1 MKKISLAVTMCLAL
15 SFTLSAQRS
24 MPQALQKLM
33 NAEYAISSLYVDSV
47 NEDKLVEEAIK
58 GMLESLDPHSSYTD
72 AKETK
77 ELEEP
82 LQGEFSGVGIQF
94 NMNKDTLYVIQTVP
108 GGPSERV
115 GVLAGD
121 RIIYVN
127 DTIIAG
133 VKMKN
138 SDIQKRLRGKK
149 GTNVTIKVK
158 RPGVKELITFRITRD
173 NIPLHSIDAQYML
186 DERTGYL
193 RISRF
198 GAKTHEEMMDA
209 LKELKKQGMTQLI
222 MDLSDNGGGYLNA
235 AIDMCNEFL
244 DRGQLMVYTEG
255 DNSPRNEANANGWGE
270 YQDLHMVVMVNQ
282 YSASAAEIFAG
293 AMQDWDRAVIVGR
306 RTFGKGLVQ
315 RPFKFEDGSMM
326 RLTVARYYTPSGRCI
341 QKPYNRGDKKAYEK
355 ELLERANEG
364 EYYSL
369 DSIQFNDSLRYT
381 TRLNHRII
389 YGGGG
394 VMPDVY
400 VPIDTSEYSTYY
412 RDLSAKGILNQYV
425 IKYVDK
431 NRKSIAKQYSTLDAY
446 DRGFAVSDEM
456 MRDLIAMGEQ
466 DSVKFDEEKY
476 RTSELLLKDIVKGL
490 IARDVYG
497 DQSAYNVIIN
507 HRNPDLKAAIE
518 VLNDRERFDR
528 LLREGNPEYERLVKK
543 NDSNPYFLND
553 RITVFYSRMPFFLES
568 DTNYDIEGLTPETE
582 YEVQVQAN
590 GDAGTSPWT
599 ESLIF
604 VTTKKTSIEEISADV
619 KGDNRYYNMMGQQV
633 DGNNLPAGIY
643 IHNGKKIL
651 VK

>member
-1 MKKISLAVTMCLAL
+1 MRKIFIVAGLWLVL
-15 SFTLSAQRS
+15 SMTLSAQRM
-24 MPQALQKLM
+24 MPQAMQKLL
-33 NAEYAISSLYVDSV
+33 NAEYAITSLYVDSV
-47 NEDKLVEEAIK
+47 NEDKLIEDAIK
-58 GMLESLDPHSSYTD
+58 GMLESLDPHSTYTD

-121 RIIYVN
+121 RIIMVN
-127 DTIIAG
+127 DSVIAG

-149 GTNVTIKVK
+149 GTQVTIKVK
-158 RPGVKELITFRITRD
+158 RNGVPDLITFRITRD

-198 GAKTHEEMMDA
+198 GAKTHEEMMEA
-209 LKELKKQGMTQLI
+209 LKSLEKQGMTQLI

-244 DRGQLMVYTEG
+244 ERGQLMVYTQG
-255 DNSPRNEANANGWGE
+255 DNTPRNEANANGWGN
-270 YQDLHMVVMVNQ
+270 YKNLPMVVMVNQ

-293 AMQDWDRAVIVGR
+293 AMQDWDRAVVVGR

-315 RPFKFEDGSMM
+315 RPFKFDDGSMM

-341 QKPYNRGDKKAYEK
+341 QKPYKRGDKKAYEN
-355 ELLERANEG
+355 ELLDRYNEG

-381 TRLNHRII
+381 TRLNGRTI

-394 VMPDVY
+394 VMPDVF
-400 VPIDTSEYSTYY
+400 VPVDTSEYSTYY
-412 RDLSAKGILNQYV
+412 RDLSAKGILNQYA

-431 NRKSIAKQYSTLDAY
+431 HRKNIAKQFGTVNDF
-446 DRGFAVSDEM
+446 DNGFVVTTEM

-476 RTSELLLKDIVKGL
+476 RTSEQLLKDITKGL

-497 DQSAYNVIIN
+497 DQSAYSVVIN
-507 HRNPDLKAAIE
+507 HRNHDLQAAIE
-518 VLNDRERFDR
+518 VLNDRERYHR
-528 LLREGNPEYERLVKK
+528 LLLEGNPEYERLVKK
-543 NDSNPYFLND
+543 HDY
-553 RITVFYSRMPFFLES
+553 
-568 DTNYDIEGLTPETE
+568 
-582 YEVQVQAN
+582 
-590 GDAGTSPWT
+590 
-599 ESLIF
+599 
-604 VTTKKTSIEEISADV
+604 
-619 KGDNRYYNMMGQQV
+619 
-633 DGNNLPAGIY
+633 
-643 IHNGKKIL
+643 
-651 VK
+651 

>member
-1 MKKISLAVTMCLAL
+1 MNKTLLAIALCLAVSITAI
-15 SFTLSAQRS
+15 AQRS
-24 MPQALQKLM
+24 MPQAMQKLL

-47 NEDKLVEEAIK
+47 NEDKLIEDAIK

-127 DTIIAG
+127 DTTIAG

-149 GTNVTIKVK
+149 GTQVTIKVQ
-158 RPGVKELITFRITRD
+158 RPGVKDLITFRITRD

-186 DERTGYL
+186 DDHTGYL

-198 GAKTHEEMMDA
+198 GAKTHEEMIDA
-209 LKELKKQGMTQLI
+209 LKQLKKQGMTQLV

-255 DNSPRNEANANGWGE
+255 QNSPRNEAHANGWGE
-270 YQDLHMVVMVNQ
+270 YKDLPLVVMVNQ

-341 QKPYNRGDKKAYEK
+341 QKPYDRGNKKAYEK
-355 ELLERANEG
+355 ELLDRANEG

-381 TRLNHRII
+381 TRLNGRTI

-400 VPIDTSEYSTYY
+400 VPIDTTEYSTYY
-412 RDLSAKGILNQYV
+412 RDMTAKGIINQFA
-425 IKYVDK
+425 IQYVDK
-431 NRKSIAKQYSTLDAY
+431 HRKSIAKQYKTVKDF
-446 DRGFAVSDEM
+446 DRGFTVSDEM
-456 MRDLIAMGEQ
+456 MRDFIAMGEN
-466 DSVKFDEEKY
+466 DSVKYDEEKY
-476 RTSELLLKDIVKGL
+476 RTSERLLKDIIKGL

-497 DQSAYNVIIN
+497 DQSAYSVIIN
-507 HRNPDLKAAIE
+507 HRNRDLKAATE
-518 VLNDRERFDR
+518 VLNDPERYRR
-528 LLREGNPEYERLVKK
+528 LITEGNPEYERLVKH
-543 NDSNPYFLND
+543 S
-553 RITVFYSRMPFFLES
+553 
-568 DTNYDIEGLTPETE
+568 
-582 YEVQVQAN
+582 A
-590 GDAGTSPWT
+590 
-599 ESLIF
+599 
-604 VTTKKTSIEEISADV
+604 TK
-619 KGDNRYYNMMGQQV
+619 Q
-633 DGNNLPAGIY
+633 
-643 IHNGKKIL
+643 
-651 VK
+651 

>member
-1 MKKISLAVTMCLAL
+1 MRKIFIVAGLWLVL
-15 SFTLSAQRS
+15 SMTLSAQRM
-24 MPQALQKLM
+24 MPQAMQKLL
-33 NAEYAISSLYVDSV
+33 NAEYAITSLYVDSV
-47 NEDKLVEEAIK
+47 NEDKLIEDAIK
-58 GMLESLDPHSSYTD
+58 GMLESLDPHSTYTD

-121 RIIYVN
+121 RIIMVN
-127 DTIIAG
+127 DSVIAG

-149 GTNVTIKVK
+149 GTQVTIKVK
-158 RPGVKELITFRITRD
+158 RNGVPDLITFRITRD

-198 GAKTHEEMMDA
+198 GAKTHEEMMEA
-209 LKELKKQGMTQLI
+209 LKSLEKQGMTQLI

-244 DRGQLMVYTEG
+244 ERGQLMVYTQG
-255 DNSPRNEANANGWGE
+255 DNTPRNEANANGWGN
-270 YQDLHMVVMVNQ
+270 YKNLPMVVMVNQ

-293 AMQDWDRAVIVGR
+293 AMQDWDRAVVVGR

-315 RPFKFEDGSMM
+315 RPFKFDDGSMM

-341 QKPYNRGDKKAYEK
+341 QKPYKRGDKKAYEN
-355 ELLERANEG
+355 ELLDRYNEG

-381 TRLNHRII
+381 TRLNGRTI

-394 VMPDVY
+394 VMPDVFEP
-400 VPIDTSEYSTYY
+400 VDTSEYSTYY
-412 RDLSAKGILNQYV
+412 RDLSAKGILNQYA

-431 NRKSIAKQYSTLDAY
+431 HRKSIAKQFGTVNDF
-446 DRGFAVSDEM
+446 DNGFVVTTEM

-476 RTSELLLKDIVKGL
+476 RTSEQLLKDITKGL

-497 DQSAYNVIIN
+497 DQSAYSVVIN
-507 HRNPDLKAAIE
+507 HRNHDLQAAIE
-518 VLNDRERFDR
+518 VLNDRERYHR
-528 LLREGNPEYERLVKK
+528 LLLEGNPEYERLVKK
-543 NDSNPYFLND
+543 HDY
-553 RITVFYSRMPFFLES
+553 
-568 DTNYDIEGLTPETE
+568 
-582 YEVQVQAN
+582 
-590 GDAGTSPWT
+590 
-599 ESLIF
+599 
-604 VTTKKTSIEEISADV
+604 
-619 KGDNRYYNMMGQQV
+619 
-633 DGNNLPAGIY
+633 
-643 IHNGKKIL
+643 
-651 VK
+651 

>member
-1 MKKISLAVTMCLAL
+1 MKKIFLVLPLFVAL
-15 SFTLSAQRS
+15 SLSVSAQRG
-24 MPQALQKLM
+24 MPQAMQKLL
-33 NAEYAISSLYVDSV
+33 NAEYAISTLYVDSV
-47 NEDKLVEEAIK
+47 DEDKLIEEAIK

-127 DTIIAG
+127 DTLIAG

-149 GTNVTIKVK
+149 GSTVIIKVK
-158 RPGVKELITFRITRD
+158 RAGVPELITFRITRD
-173 NIPLHSIDAQYML
+173 NIPVHSIDASYMM
-186 DERTGYL
+186 DEQTGYL

-198 GAKTHEEMMDA
+198 GAKTYEEMMDA
-209 LKELKKQGMTQLI
+209 LKDLKKQGMTQLI
-222 MDLSDNGGGYLNA
+222 LDLADNGGGYLNA

-244 DRGQLMVYTEG
+244 ERGQLMVYTEG
-255 DNSPRNEANANGWGE
+255 ENNPRSEANANGWGS
-270 YQDLHMVVMVNQ
+270 YKDLHMVVIVNQ

-293 AMQDWDRAVIVGR
+293 AMQDWDRAVVVGR

-355 ELLERANEG
+355 ELLDRANEG
-364 EYYSL
+364 EYYCL
-369 DSIQFNDSLRYT
+369 DSIQFNDTLRYA
-381 TRLNHRII
+381 TRLNGRTF

-400 VPIDTSEYSTYY
+400 VPVDTSEYSTYY
-412 RDLSAKGILNQYV
+412 RDLSAKGIINQYA

-431 NRKSIAKQYSTLDAY
+431 NRKSLNKQFKTVKDF
-446 DRGFAVSDEM
+446 DNGFIVSDEM
-456 MRDLIAMGEQ
+456 MRDFIAMGEK
-466 DSVKFDEEKY
+466 DSVKYDEEKY
-476 RTSELLLKDIVKGL
+476 RTSEMMLKAIIKGL
-490 IARDVYG
+490 IARDIYG
-497 DQSAYNVIIN
+497 DPGAYSVVIN
-507 HRNPDLKAAIE
+507 HRNPDVKAAYD
-518 VLNDRERFDR
+518 VLNDREHYQR
-528 LLREGNPEYERLVKK
+528 LLHEGNPEYEHLVK
-543 NDSNPYFLND
+543 
-553 RITVFYSRMPFFLES
+553 
-568 DTNYDIEGLTPETE
+568 
-582 YEVQVQAN
+582 
-590 GDAGTSPWT
+590 
-599 ESLIF
+599 
-604 VTTKKTSIEEISADV
+604 
-619 KGDNRYYNMMGQQV
+619 
-633 DGNNLPAGIY
+633 
-643 IHNGKKIL
+643 HN
-651 VK
+651 

>member
-1 MKKISLAVTMCLAL
+1 MKKIFLAITLCLAL

-24 MPQALQKLM
+24 MPQAMQKLL
-33 NAEYAISSLYVDSV
+33 NAEYAITSLYVDTI
-47 NEDKLVEEAIK
+47 NEDRLVEDAIK

-115 GVLAGD
+115 GILAGD
-121 RIIYVN
+121 RIITVN
-127 DTIIAG
+127 DTTIAG

-149 GTNVTIKVK
+149 GTQVTVQVK

-173 NIPLHSIDAQYML
+173 NIPMNSIDASYML
-186 DERTGYL
+186 DEQTGYL

-209 LKELKKQGMTQLI
+209 LKELKKHGMTQLI

-244 DRGQLMVYTEG
+244 SRGQLMVYTEG
-255 DNSPRNEANANGWGE
+255 DNSPRNEANANGWGD
-270 YQDLHMVVMVNQ
+270 YQQLPMVIMVNQ

-293 AMQDWDRAVIVGR
+293 AMQDWDRAVVVGR

-341 QKPYNRGDKKAYEK
+341 QKPYSRGDKKAYEK
-355 ELLERANEG
+355 ELLDRANEG

-381 TRLNHRII
+381 TRLNGRTI

-394 VMPDVY
+394 VMPDIY

-412 RDLSAKGILNQYV
+412 RDLMAKGIINQFV
-425 IKYVDK
+425 ISYVDK
-431 NRKSIAKQYSTLDAY
+431 NRKALSKQFKNVRDF
-446 DRGFAVSDEM
+446 DNGFNVSDEM
-456 MRDLIAMGEQ
+456 MRDLIALGEK

-476 RTSELLLKDIVKGL
+476 KTSQNLIKAIAKGL
-490 IARDVYG
+490 IARDIFS
-497 DQSAYNVIIN
+497 DQSAYNMIIN
-507 HRNPDLKAAIE
+507 HRNPDLKAAID
-518 VLNDRERFDR
+518 VLNDRNRYDR
-528 LLREGNPEYERLVKK
+528 LLREGNPEYERLVKHH
-543 NDSNPYFLND
+543 
-553 RITVFYSRMPFFLES
+553 
-568 DTNYDIEGLTPETE
+568 DT
-582 YEVQVQAN
+582 
-590 GDAGTSPWT
+590 
-599 ESLIF
+599 
-604 VTTKKTSIEEISADV
+604 K
-619 KGDNRYYNMMGQQV
+619 
-633 DGNNLPAGIY
+633 
-643 IHNGKKIL
+643 
-651 VK
+651 

>member
-1 MKKISLAVTMCLAL
+1 MKKIFLAITLCLAL

-24 MPQALQKLM
+24 MPQAMQKLL
-33 NAEYAISSLYVDSV
+33 NAEYAITSLYVDTV
-47 NEDKLVEEAIK
+47 NEDRLVEDAIK

-115 GVLAGD
+115 GILAGD
-121 RIIYVN
+121 RIITVN
-127 DTIIAG
+127 DTTIAG

-149 GTNVTIKVK
+149 GTQVTVQVK

-173 NIPLHSIDAQYML
+173 NIPMNSIDASYML
-186 DERTGYL
+186 DEQTGYL

-209 LKELKKQGMTQLI
+209 LKELKKHGMTQLI

-244 DRGQLMVYTEG
+244 SRGQLMVYTEG
-255 DNSPRNEANANGWGE
+255 DNSPRNEANANGWGD
-270 YQDLHMVVMVNQ
+270 YQQLPMVVMVNQ

-293 AMQDWDRAVIVGR
+293 AMQDWDRAVVVGR

-341 QKPYNRGDKKAYEK
+341 QKPYSRGDKKAYEK
-355 ELLERANEG
+355 ELLDRANEG

-381 TRLNHRII
+381 TRLNGRTI

-394 VMPDVY
+394 VMPDIY

-412 RDLSAKGILNQYV
+412 RDLMAKGIINQFV
-425 IKYVDK
+425 ISYVDK
-431 NRKSIAKQYSTLDAY
+431 NRKALSKQFKNVRDF
-446 DRGFAVSDEM
+446 DNGFNVSDEM
-456 MRDLIAMGEQ
+456 MRDLIALGEK

-476 RTSELLLKDIVKGL
+476 KTSQNLIKAIAKGL
-490 IARDVYG
+490 IARDIFS
-497 DQSAYNVIIN
+497 DQSAYNMIIN
-507 HRNPDLKAAIE
+507 HRNPDLKAAID
-518 VLNDRERFDR
+518 VLNDRNRYDR
-528 LLREGNPEYERLVKK
+528 LLREGNPEYERLVKHH
-543 NDSNPYFLND
+543 N
-553 RITVFYSRMPFFLES
+553 
-568 DTNYDIEGLTPETE
+568 
-582 YEVQVQAN
+582 
-590 GDAGTSPWT
+590 
-599 ESLIF
+599 
-604 VTTKKTSIEEISADV
+604 TK
-619 KGDNRYYNMMGQQV
+619 
-633 DGNNLPAGIY
+633 
-643 IHNGKKIL
+643 
-651 VK
+651 

>member
-1 MKKISLAVTMCLAL
+1 MKKILLALPMCLAL
-15 SFTLSAQRS
+15 SLTISAQRS
-24 MPQALQKLM
+24 LPQAMQKLL
-33 NAEYAISSLYVDSV
+33 NAEYAITSLYVDSV
-47 NEDKLVEEAIK
+47 NEDKLIEDAIK

-94 NMNKDTLYVIQTVP
+94 NMNKDTLYVIQTIP

-127 DTIIAG
+127 DTVIAG

-149 GTNVTIKVK
+149 GTQVTIKVQ

-198 GAKTHEEMMDA
+198 GAKTYEEMMDA
-209 LKELKKQGMTQLI
+209 LSDLKKQGMTQLV

-244 DRGQLMVYTEG
+244 ERGQLMVYTEG
-255 DNSPRNEANANGWGE
+255 DNSPRNEANANGYGD
-270 YQDLHMVVMVNQ
+270 YKDLPMVVMVNQ

-315 RPFKFEDGSMM
+315 RPIKFDDGSMM

-341 QKPYNRGDKKAYEK
+341 QKPYDRGNKKAYEK
-355 ELLERANEG
+355 ELLDRANEG

-369 DSIQFNDSLRYT
+369 DSIQFNDTLRYT
-381 TRLNHRII
+381 TRLHGRTI

-400 VPIDTSEYSTYY
+400 VPIDTTEYSTYY
-412 RDLSAKGILNQYV
+412 RDMTAKGIINQYA
-425 IKYVDK
+425 IQYVDK
-431 NRKSIAKQYSTLDAY
+431 NRKSISKQYETLKDFDNGFIVTDA
-446 DRGFAVSDEM
+446 M
-456 MRDLIAMGEQ
+456 MRDFIAMGEK
-466 DSVKFDEEKY
+466 DSVKYDEEKY
-476 RTSELLLKDIVKGL
+476 RTSEQLLKDIIKGL

-507 HRNPDLKAAIE
+507 HRNRDLKAAIA

-543 NDSNPYFLND
+543 HD
-553 RITVFYSRMPFFLES
+553 E
-568 DTNYDIEGLTPETE
+568 
-582 YEVQVQAN
+582 
-590 GDAGTSPWT
+590 
-599 ESLIF
+599 
-604 VTTKKTSIEEISADV
+604 
-619 KGDNRYYNMMGQQV
+619 
-633 DGNNLPAGIY
+633 
-643 IHNGKKIL
+643 
-651 VK
+651 

>member
-1 MKKISLAVTMCLAL
+1 MKKILFVVPLCLVLSLNTM
-15 SFTLSAQRS
+15 AQRS
-24 MPQALQKLM
+24 MPQAMQKLL
-33 NAEYAISSLYVDSV
+33 NAEYAIASLYVDSV
-47 NEDKLVEEAIK
+47 SEDKLVEDAIK
-58 GMLESLDPHSSYTD
+58 GMLENLDPHSSYTD

-94 NMNKDTLYVIQTVP
+94 NMNKDTLYVIQTIP

-127 DTIIAG
+127 DTTIAG

-149 GTNVTIKVK
+149 GTQVTIKVK
-158 RPGVKELITFRITRD
+158 RTGVPELITFRITRD

-186 DERTGYL
+186 DDHTGYL

-198 GAKTHEEMMDA
+198 GAKTHEEMIDA
-209 LKELKKQGMTQLI
+209 LKELKKKGMTQLI

-244 DRGQLMVYTEG
+244 ERGQLMVYTEG
-255 DNSPRNEANANGWGE
+255 ENAPRSEANANGWGE
-270 YQDLHMVVMVNQ
+270 YKDLHMVVMVNQ

-293 AMQDWDRAVIVGR
+293 AMQDWDRAVVVGR

-315 RPFKFEDGSMM
+315 RPFKFDDGSMM

-341 QKPYNRGDKKAYEK
+341 QKPYSRGDKKAYEK
-355 ELLERANEG
+355 ELLDRANVG

-381 TRLNHRII
+381 TRLNGRTI

-400 VPIDTSEYSTYY
+400 VPVDTSEYSTYY
-412 RDLSAKGILNQYV
+412 RDLTAKGIINQYA
-425 IKYVDK
+425 ISYVDK
-431 NRKSIAKQYSTLDAY
+431 NRKSLSKQYKTVKDFDHGFTVTDA
-446 DRGFAVSDEM
+446 M
-456 MRDLIAMGEQ
+456 MRDFIALGEK
-466 DSVKFDEEKY
+466 DSVKYDEEKY
-476 RTSELLLKDIVKGL
+476 RTSEALLKDIIKGL

-497 DQSAYNVIIN
+497 DASAYSVVLN
-507 HRNPDLKAAIE
+507 HRNRDLQAAIE
-518 VLNDRERFDR
+518 VLNDRERYNR
-528 LLREGNPEYERLVKK
+528 LLREGNPEYERLVKH
-543 NDSNPYFLND
+543 
-553 RITVFYSRMPFFLES
+553 
-568 DTNYDIEGLTPETE
+568 YDK
-582 YEVQVQAN
+582 Q
-590 GDAGTSPWT
+590 
-599 ESLIF
+599 
-604 VTTKKTSIEEISADV
+604 
-619 KGDNRYYNMMGQQV
+619 
-633 DGNNLPAGIY
+633 
-643 IHNGKKIL
+643 
-651 VK
+651 

>member
-1 MKKISLAVTMCLAL
+1 MKKIFIVAGLWIAL
-15 SFTLSAQRS
+15 SLTLSAQRS
-24 MPQALQKLM
+24 MPQAMQKLL
-33 NAEYAISSLYVDSV
+33 NAEYAISTLYVDSV
-47 NEDKLVEEAIK
+47 NEDKLIEEAIK
-58 GMLESLDPHSSYTD
+58 GMLESLDPHSTYTD

-127 DTIIAG
+127 DTVIAG
-133 VKMKN
+133 VKMRN

-149 GTNVTIKVK
+149 GSQVTIKVK

-186 DERTGYL
+186 DEKTGYL

-209 LKELKKQGMTQLI
+209 LHQLKKQGMTQLI

-244 DRGQLMVYTEG
+244 ERGQLMVYTEG
-255 DNSPRNEANANGWGE
+255 ENTPRNEANANGWGN
-270 YQDLHMVVMVNQ
+270 YKNLPMVVIVNQ

-293 AMQDWDRAVIVGR
+293 AMQDWDRAVVVGR

-315 RPFKFEDGSMM
+315 RPFKFDDGSMM

-341 QKPYNRGDKKAYEK
+341 QKPYNRGDKKAYEN
-355 ELLERANEG
+355 ELLERYNEG

-369 DSIQFNDSLRYT
+369 DSIQFNDTLRYT
-381 TRLNHRII
+381 TRINGRNI

-394 VMPDVY
+394 VMPDVF
-400 VPIDTSEYSTYY
+400 VPVDTSEYSVYY
-412 RDLSAKGILNQYV
+412 RNLTAKGIANQYA
-425 IKYVDK
+425 IKYVDSH
-431 NRKSIAKQYSTLDAY
+431 RKAIAKRFKKLDAF
-446 DRGFAVSDEM
+446 DQGFVVTDEM
-456 MRDLIAMGEQ
+456 MNDFIAMGEN
-466 DSVKFDEEKY
+466 DSVHYDAEQYE
-476 RTSELLLKDIVKGL
+476 TSNRLLRDIIKGL

-497 DQSAYNVIIN
+497 DQSAYSVIIN
-507 HRNPDLKAAIE
+507 HRNRDLQAARE
-518 VLNDRERFDR
+518 VLNDRELYDR

-543 NDSNPYFLND
+543 NKD
-553 RITVFYSRMPFFLES
+553 
-568 DTNYDIEGLTPETE
+568 
-582 YEVQVQAN
+582 
-590 GDAGTSPWT
+590 
-599 ESLIF
+599 
-604 VTTKKTSIEEISADV
+604 K
-619 KGDNRYYNMMGQQV
+619 
-633 DGNNLPAGIY
+633 
-643 IHNGKKIL
+643 
-651 VK
+651 

>member
-1 MKKISLAVTMCLAL
+1 MKKILLALPMCLAL
-15 SFTLSAQRS
+15 SLTISAQRS
-24 MPQALQKLM
+24 LPQAMQKLL
-33 NAEYAISSLYVDSV
+33 NAEHAITSLYVDSV
-47 NEDKLVEEAIK
+47 NEDKLIEDAIK

-94 NMNKDTLYVIQTVP
+94 NMNKDTLYVIQTIP
-108 GGPSERV
+108 GGPSERD

-127 DTIIAG
+127 DTVIAG

-149 GTNVTIKVK
+149 GTQVTIKVQ

-198 GAKTHEEMMDA
+198 GAKTYEEMMDA
-209 LKELKKQGMTQLI
+209 LSDLKKQGMTQLV

-244 DRGQLMVYTEG
+244 ERGQLMVYTEG
-255 DNSPRNEANANGWGE
+255 DNSPRNEANANGYGD
-270 YQDLHMVVMVNQ
+270 YKDLPMVVMVNQ

-315 RPFKFEDGSMM
+315 RPIKFDDGSMM

-341 QKPYNRGDKKAYEK
+341 QKPYDRGNKKAYEK
-355 ELLERANEG
+355 ELLDRANEG

-369 DSIQFNDSLRYT
+369 DSIQFNDTLRYT
-381 TRLNHRII
+381 TRLHGRTI

-400 VPIDTSEYSTYY
+400 VPIDTTEYSTYY
-412 RDLSAKGILNQYV
+412 RDMTAKGIINQYA
-425 IKYVDK
+425 IQYVDK
-431 NRKSIAKQYSTLDAY
+431 NRKSICKQYETLKDFDNGFVVTDA
-446 DRGFAVSDEM
+446 M
-456 MRDLIAMGEQ
+456 MRDFIAMGEK
-466 DSVKFDEEKY
+466 DSVKYDEEKY
-476 RTSELLLKDIVKGL
+476 RTSEQLLKDIIKGL

-507 HRNPDLKAAIE
+507 HRNRDLRAAIA

-543 NDSNPYFLND
+543 HD
-553 RITVFYSRMPFFLES
+553 E
-568 DTNYDIEGLTPETE
+568 
-582 YEVQVQAN
+582 
-590 GDAGTSPWT
+590 
-599 ESLIF
+599 
-604 VTTKKTSIEEISADV
+604 
-619 KGDNRYYNMMGQQV
+619 
-633 DGNNLPAGIY
+633 
-643 IHNGKKIL
+643 
-651 VK
+651 

>member
-1 MKKISLAVTMCLAL
+1 MNKGLYLVALCLVFSLTVT
-15 SFTLSAQRS
+15 AQRS
-24 MPQALQKLM
+24 LPQVLQKLL
-33 NAEYAISSLYVDSV
+33 NAEYAISTLYVDSV
-47 NEDKLVEEAIK
+47 NEDKLVEDAIK

-127 DTIIAG
+127 DTVIAG
-133 VKMKN
+133 VKMRN

-149 GTNVTIKVK
+149 GTQVTIKVQ
-158 RPGVKELITFRITRD
+158 RPGVPELITFRITRD
-173 NIPLHSIDAQYML
+173 NIPVHSIDASYML
-186 DERTGYL
+186 DEHTGYL

-209 LKELKKQGMTQLI
+209 LKDLKKQGMTQLI

-244 DRGQLMVYTEG
+244 ERDQLMVYTEG
-255 DNSPRNEANANGWGE
+255 DNSPRNEAHANGWGD
-270 YQDLHMVVMVNQ
+270 YKDLHMVVIVNQ

-293 AMQDWDRAVIVGR
+293 AMQDWDRAVVVGR

-341 QKPYNRGDKKAYEK
+341 QKPYKRGDKKAYEN
-355 ELLERANEG
+355 ELLDRYNEG
-364 EYYSL
+364 EYYCL
-369 DSIQFNDSLRYT
+369 DSIQFNDTLRYRT
-381 TRLNHRII
+381 CLNGRTI

-412 RDLSAKGILNQYV
+412 RDLSAKGIINQFA

-431 NRKSIAKQYSTLDAY
+431 NRKSISKQFKTVKDF
-446 DRGFAVSDEM
+446 DRGFEVSDEM
-456 MRDLIAMGEQ
+456 MRDLIAMGEN
-466 DSVKFDEEKY
+466 DSIKYDEEKF
-476 RTSELLLKDIVKGL
+476 RTSQQLLKAIAKGL

-497 DQSAYNVIIN
+497 DSGAYSIIIN
-507 HRNPDLKAAIE
+507 HRNHDVQAAYD
-518 VLNDRERFDR
+518 VLNDRERYDR
-528 LLREGNPEYERLVKK
+528 LLREGNPDYERLVKK
-543 NDSNPYFLND
+543 N
-553 RITVFYSRMPFFLES
+553 E
-568 DTNYDIEGLTPETE
+568 
-582 YEVQVQAN
+582 
-590 GDAGTSPWT
+590 
-599 ESLIF
+599 
-604 VTTKKTSIEEISADV
+604 K
-619 KGDNRYYNMMGQQV
+619 
-633 DGNNLPAGIY
+633 
-643 IHNGKKIL
+643 
-651 VK
+651 

>member
-1 MKKISLAVTMCLAL
+1 MKKILFAIPLCLAL
-15 SFTLSAQRS
+15 SLTSAAQRS
-24 MPQALQKLM
+24 MPQLLQKLL

-47 NEDKLVEEAIK
+47 NEEKLVEDAIR
-58 GMLESLDPHSSYTD
+58 GMLENLDPHSSYTD

-94 NMNKDTLYVIQTVP
+94 NMSQDTLYVIQTVP

-127 DTIIAG
+127 DTTIAG

-138 SDIQKRLRGKK
+138 SDIQKRLRGPK
-149 GTNVTIKVK
+149 GSKVTIQVK

-198 GAKTHEEMMDA
+198 GAKTHEEMMEA
-209 LKELKKQGMTQLI
+209 LKELSKQGMTQLV

-255 DNSPRNEANANGWGE
+255 ENSPRNEAHANGWGD
-270 YQDLHMVVMVNQ
+270 YKGLHMVVMVNQ

-315 RPFKFEDGSMM
+315 RPIKFEDGSMM

-341 QKPYNRGDKKAYEK
+341 QKPYSRGDKKAYEK
-355 ELLERANEG
+355 ELLDRANEG

-381 TRLNHRII
+381 TCLNGRTI

-400 VPIDTSEYSTYY
+400 VPIDTTEYTTYY
-412 RDLSAKGILNQYV
+412 RDMTAKGIINQYV
-425 IKYVDK
+425 IQYVDK
-431 NRKSIAKQYSTLDAY
+431 NRKQISKQYKKLKDF
-446 DRGFAVSDEM
+446 DGGFTVTDEM
-456 MRDLIAMGEQ
+456 MRDFIAMGEK
-466 DSVKFDEEKY
+466 DSVKYDEEKY
-476 RTSELLLKDIVKGL
+476 RTSEKLLKDIIKGL
-490 IARDVYG
+490 IARDIYG
-497 DQSAYNVIIN
+497 DQSAYSVIIN
-507 HRNPDLKAAIE
+507 HRNRDLKAACDI
-518 VLNDRERFDR
+518 LNDRERYDR
-528 LLREGNPEYERLVKK
+528 MLREGNPEYERLVVKK
-543 NDSNPYFLND
+543 
-553 RITVFYSRMPFFLES
+553 
-568 DTNYDIEGLTPETE
+568 
-582 YEVQVQAN
+582 
-590 GDAGTSPWT
+590 
-599 ESLIF
+599 
-604 VTTKKTSIEEISADV
+604 
-619 KGDNRYYNMMGQQV
+619 
-633 DGNNLPAGIY
+633 
-643 IHNGKKIL
+643 HNE
-651 VK
+651 

>member
-1 MKKISLAVTMCLAL
+1 MKKILLAIPLCLAL
-15 SFTLSAQRS
+15 SLTSAAQRA
-24 MPQALQKLM
+24 MPQLLQKLL

-47 NEDKLVEEAIK
+47 NEEKLVEDAIR
-58 GMLESLDPHSSYTD
+58 GMLENLDPHSSYTD

-94 NMNKDTLYVIQTVP
+94 NMSQDTLYVIQTVP

-127 DTIIAG
+127 DTTIAG

-138 SDIQKRLRGKK
+138 SDIQKRLRGPK
-149 GTNVTIKVK
+149 GSKVTIQVK

-198 GAKTHEEMMDA
+198 GAKTHEEMMEA
-209 LKELKKQGMTQLI
+209 LKELSKQGMTQLV

-255 DNSPRNEANANGWGE
+255 ENSPRNEAHANGWGD
-270 YQDLHMVVMVNQ
+270 YKDLHMVVMVNQ

-315 RPFKFEDGSMM
+315 RPIKFEDGSMM

-341 QKPYNRGDKKAYEK
+341 QKPYSRGDKKAYEK
-355 ELLERANEG
+355 ELLDRANEG

-381 TRLNHRII
+381 TCLNGRTI

-400 VPIDTSEYSTYY
+400 VPIDTTEYTTYY
-412 RDLSAKGILNQYV
+412 RDMTAKGIINQYV
-425 IKYVDK
+425 IQYVDK
-431 NRKSIAKQYSTLDAY
+431 NRKQISKQYKKLKDF
-446 DRGFAVSDEM
+446 DGGFTVTDEM
-456 MRDLIAMGEQ
+456 MRDFIAMGEK
-466 DSVKFDEEKY
+466 DSVKYDEEKY
-476 RTSELLLKDIVKGL
+476 RTSEKLLKDIIKGL
-490 IARDVYG
+490 IARDIYG
-497 DQSAYNVIIN
+497 DQSAYSIIIN
-507 HRNPDLKAAIE
+507 HRNRDLKAACDI
-518 VLNDRERFDR
+518 LNDRERYNR
-528 LLREGNPEYERLVKK
+528 MLREGNPEYERLVVKK
-543 NDSNPYFLND
+543 
-553 RITVFYSRMPFFLES
+553 
-568 DTNYDIEGLTPETE
+568 
-582 YEVQVQAN
+582 
-590 GDAGTSPWT
+590 
-599 ESLIF
+599 
-604 VTTKKTSIEEISADV
+604 
-619 KGDNRYYNMMGQQV
+619 
-633 DGNNLPAGIY
+633 
-643 IHNGKKIL
+643 HNE
-651 VK
+651 

>member
-1 MKKISLAVTMCLAL
+1 MKKILFAVTMGLAL
-15 SFTLSAQRS
+15 SLTTTAQRS
-24 MPQALQKLM
+24 MPQAMQKLL
-33 NAEYAISSLYVDSV
+33 NAEYAISSLYVDTV
-47 NEDKLVEEAIK
+47 NEDKLVEDAIK
-58 GMLESLDPHSSYTD
+58 GMLENLDPHSSYTD

-127 DTIIAG
+127 DTVIAG

-158 RPGVKELITFRITRD
+158 RPGVKDLITFRITRD

-222 MDLSDNGGGYLNA
+222 MDLNDNGGGYLNA

-255 DNSPRNEANANGWGE
+255 ENSPRNEANANGWGE
-270 YQDLHMVVMVNQ
+270 HKDLHMVVMVNQ

-355 ELLERANEG
+355 ELLDRANEG
-364 EYYSL
+364 EFYCL
-369 DSIQFNDSLRYT
+369 DSIQINDTVRYT
-381 TRLNHRII
+381 TRLNHRTI

-394 VMPDVY
+394 VMPDVF
-400 VPIDTSEYSTYY
+400 VPVDTSEYSTYY
-412 RDLSAKGILNQYV
+412 RDLTAKGIINQYA

-431 NRKSIAKQYSTLDAY
+431 NRKAIAKQFKTVKDF
-446 DRGFAVSDEM
+446 DRGFTVSDEM
-456 MRDLIAMGEQ
+456 MKDFIAMGEN
-466 DSVKFDEEKY
+466 DSIKYDEEKY
-476 RTSELLLKDIVKGL
+476 RTSERLLKDIIKGL
-490 IARDVYG
+490 IARDTYG
-497 DQSAYNVIIN
+497 DQSAYSVIIN
-507 HRNPDLKAAIE
+507 HRNHDLQAAYE
-518 VLNDRERFDR
+518 VLNDRERYDR
-528 LLREGNPEYERLVKK
+528 LLREGNPEYERLIKH
-543 NDSNPYFLND
+543 
-553 RITVFYSRMPFFLES
+553 
-568 DTNYDIEGLTPETE
+568 
-582 YEVQVQAN
+582 
-590 GDAGTSPWT
+590 DA
-599 ESLIF
+599 
-604 VTTKKTSIEEISADV
+604 TTKKD
-619 KGDNRYYNMMGQQV
+619 
-633 DGNNLPAGIY
+633 
-643 IHNGKKIL
+643 
-651 VK
+651 

>member
-1 MKKISLAVTMCLAL
+1 MKKILFAVTMGLAL
-15 SFTLSAQRS
+15 SLTTTAQRS
-24 MPQALQKLM
+24 MPQAMQKLL
-33 NAEYAISSLYVDSV
+33 NAEYAISSLYVDTV
-47 NEDKLVEEAIK
+47 NEDKLVEDAIK
-58 GMLESLDPHSSYTD
+58 GMLENLDPHSSYTD

-127 DTIIAG
+127 DTVIAG

-158 RPGVKELITFRITRD
+158 RPGVKDLITFRITRD

-222 MDLSDNGGGYLNA
+222 MDLNDNGGGYLNA

-255 DNSPRNEANANGWGE
+255 ENSPRNEANANGWGE
-270 YQDLHMVVMVNQ
+270 HKDLHMVVMVNQ

-355 ELLERANEG
+355 ELLDRANEG
-364 EYYSL
+364 EFYCL
-369 DSIQFNDSLRYT
+369 DSIQINDTVRYT
-381 TRLNHRII
+381 TRLNHRTI

-394 VMPDVY
+394 VMPDVF
-400 VPIDTSEYSTYY
+400 VPVDTSEYSTYY
-412 RDLSAKGILNQYV
+412 RDLTAKGIINQYA

-431 NRKSIAKQYSTLDAY
+431 NRKAIAKQFKTVKDF
-446 DRGFAVSDEM
+446 DRGFTVSDEM
-456 MRDLIAMGEQ
+456 MKDFIAMGEN
-466 DSVKFDEEKY
+466 DSIKYDEEKY
-476 RTSELLLKDIVKGL
+476 RTSERLLKDIIKGL
-490 IARDVYG
+490 IARDTYG
-497 DQSAYNVIIN
+497 DQSAYSVIIN
-507 HRNPDLKAAIE
+507 HRNHDLQAAYE
-518 VLNDRERFDR
+518 VLNDRERYDR
-528 LLREGNPEYERLVKK
+528 LLREGNPEYERLIKHDTTAKK
-543 NDSNPYFLND
+543 D
-553 RITVFYSRMPFFLES
+553 
-568 DTNYDIEGLTPETE
+568 
-582 YEVQVQAN
+582 
-590 GDAGTSPWT
+590 
-599 ESLIF
+599 
-604 VTTKKTSIEEISADV
+604 
-619 KGDNRYYNMMGQQV
+619 
-633 DGNNLPAGIY
+633 
-643 IHNGKKIL
+643 
-651 VK
+651 

>member
-1 MKKISLAVTMCLAL
+1 MNKGLYLVAVCLVISLTVT
-15 SFTLSAQRS
+15 AQRS
-24 MPQALQKLM
+24 LPQVLQKLL
-33 NAEYAISSLYVDSV
+33 NAEYAISTLYVDSV
-47 NEDKLVEEAIK
+47 NEDKLVEDAIK

-127 DTIIAG
+127 DTTIAG

-158 RPGVKELITFRITRD
+158 RPGVKDLITFRITRD
-173 NIPLHSIDAQYML
+173 NIPLNSIDAKYML

-198 GAKTHEEMMDA
+198 GAKTHEEMMEA
-209 LKELKKQGMTQLI
+209 LQELKKQGMTQLI

-244 DRGQLMVYTEG
+244 ERGQLMVYTEG
-255 DNSPRNEANANGWGE
+255 ENSPRNEANANGWGD
-270 YQDLHMVVMVNQ
+270 YKDLHMVVIVNQ

-293 AMQDWDRAVIVGR
+293 AMQDWDRAVVVGR

-355 ELLERANEG
+355 ELLDRYNEG

-381 TRLNHRII
+381 TRLNGRTI

-394 VMPDVY
+394 VMPDVF
-400 VPIDTSEYSTYY
+400 VPVDTTEYSTYY
-412 RDLSAKGILNQYV
+412 RDLSAKGILNQYA
-425 IKYVDK
+425 IKFVDK
-431 NRKSIAKQYSTLDAY
+431 ERKAITKRYATVKEFDE
-446 DRGFAVSDEM
+446 GFVITDEM
-456 MRDLIAMGEQ
+456 MRDLIQMGES
-466 DSVKFDEEKY
+466 DSIKYDEEKY
-476 RTSELLLKDIVKGL
+476 RTSEQMLKAITKGL
-490 IARDVYG
+490 IARDLYG
-497 DQSAYNVIIN
+497 DAGAYSVIIN
-507 HRNPDLKAAIE
+507 HRNPDVQTAYQ
-518 VLNDRERFDR
+518 VLNDRERYER

-543 NDSNPYFLND
+543 H
-553 RITVFYSRMPFFLES
+553 
-568 DTNYDIEGLTPETE
+568 
-582 YEVQVQAN
+582 
-590 GDAGTSPWT
+590 DA
-599 ESLIF
+599 
-604 VTTKKTSIEEISADV
+604 
-619 KGDNRYYNMMGQQV
+619 Q
-633 DGNNLPAGIY
+633 
-643 IHNGKKIL
+643 
-651 VK
+651 

>member
-1 MKKISLAVTMCLAL
+1 MNKGLYLVALCLVFSLTVT
-15 SFTLSAQRS
+15 AQRS
-24 MPQALQKLM
+24 LPQVLQKLL
-33 NAEYAISSLYVDSV
+33 NAEYAISTLYVDSV
-47 NEDKLVEEAIK
+47 NEDKLVEDAIK

-127 DTIIAG
+127 DTTIAG

-158 RPGVKELITFRITRD
+158 RPGVKDLITFRITRD
-173 NIPLHSIDAQYML
+173 NIPLNSIDAKYML

-198 GAKTHEEMMDA
+198 GAKTHEEMMEA
-209 LKELKKQGMTQLI
+209 LQELKKQGMTQLI

-244 DRGQLMVYTEG
+244 ERGQLMVYTEG
-255 DNSPRNEANANGWGE
+255 ENSPRNEANANGWGN
-270 YQDLHMVVMVNQ
+270 YKDLHMVVIVNQ

-293 AMQDWDRAVIVGR
+293 AMQDWDRAVVVGR

-355 ELLERANEG
+355 ELLDRYNEG

-381 TRLNHRII
+381 TRLNGRTI

-394 VMPDVY
+394 VMPDVF
-400 VPIDTSEYSTYY
+400 VPVDTTEYSTYY
-412 RDLSAKGILNQYV
+412 RDLSAKGILNQYA
-425 IKYVDK
+425 IKFVDK
-431 NRKSIAKQYSTLDAY
+431 ERKAITKRYATVKEFDE
-446 DRGFAVSDEM
+446 GFVITDEM
-456 MRDLIAMGEQ
+456 MRDLIQMGEN
-466 DSVKFDEEKY
+466 DSIKYDEEKY
-476 RTSELLLKDIVKGL
+476 RTSEQMLKAITKGL
-490 IARDVYG
+490 IARDLYG
-497 DQSAYNVIIN
+497 DAGAYSVIIN
-507 HRNPDLKAAIE
+507 HRNPDVQAAYQ
-518 VLNDRERFDR
+518 VLNDRERYER

-543 NDSNPYFLND
+543 HND
-553 RITVFYSRMPFFLES
+553 
-568 DTNYDIEGLTPETE
+568 
-582 YEVQVQAN
+582 Q
-590 GDAGTSPWT
+590 
-599 ESLIF
+599 
-604 VTTKKTSIEEISADV
+604 
-619 KGDNRYYNMMGQQV
+619 
-633 DGNNLPAGIY
+633 
-643 IHNGKKIL
+643 
-651 VK
+651 

>member
-1 MKKISLAVTMCLAL
+1 MKKILLALPMCLAL
-15 SFTLSAQRS
+15 SLTISAQRS
-24 MPQALQKLM
+24 LPQAMQKLL
-33 NAEYAISSLYVDSV
+33 NAEYAITSLYVDSV
-47 NEDKLVEEAIK
+47 NEDKLIEDAIK

-94 NMNKDTLYVIQTVP
+94 NMNKDTLYVIQTIP

-127 DTIIAG
+127 DTVIAG

-149 GTNVTIKVK
+149 GTQVNIKVQ

-198 GAKTHEEMMDA
+198 GAKTYEEMMDA
-209 LKELKKQGMTQLI
+209 LSDLKKQGMTQLV

-244 DRGQLMVYTEG
+244 ERGQLMVYTEG
-255 DNSPRNEANANGWGE
+255 DNSPRNEANANGYGD
-270 YQDLHMVVMVNQ
+270 YKDLPMVVMVNQ

-315 RPFKFEDGSMM
+315 RPIKFDDGSMM

-341 QKPYNRGDKKAYEK
+341 QKPYDRGNKKAYEK
-355 ELLERANEG
+355 ELLDRANEG

-369 DSIQFNDSLRYT
+369 DSIQFNDTLRYT
-381 TRLNHRII
+381 TRLHGRTI

-400 VPIDTSEYSTYY
+400 VPIDTTEYSTYY
-412 RDLSAKGILNQYV
+412 RDMTAKGIINQYA
-425 IKYVDK
+425 IQYVDK
-431 NRKSIAKQYSTLDAY
+431 NRKSISKQYETLKDFDNGFVVTDA
-446 DRGFAVSDEM
+446 M
-456 MRDLIAMGEQ
+456 MRDFIAMGEK
-466 DSVKFDEEKY
+466 DSVKYDEEKY
-476 RTSELLLKDIVKGL
+476 RTSEQLLKDIIKGL

-497 DQSAYNVIIN
+497 DQGAYNVIIN
-507 HRNPDLKAAIE
+507 HRNRDLKAAIA

-543 NDSNPYFLND
+543 HD
-553 RITVFYSRMPFFLES
+553 E
-568 DTNYDIEGLTPETE
+568 
-582 YEVQVQAN
+582 
-590 GDAGTSPWT
+590 
-599 ESLIF
+599 
-604 VTTKKTSIEEISADV
+604 
-619 KGDNRYYNMMGQQV
+619 
-633 DGNNLPAGIY
+633 
-643 IHNGKKIL
+643 
-651 VK
+651 

>member
-24 MPQALQKLM
+24 LPQALQKLM

-341 QKPYNRGDKKAYEK
+341 QKPYSRGDKKAYEK
-355 ELLERANEG
+355 ELLDRANEG

-431 NRKSIAKQYSTLDAY
+431 NRKSIAKQYSTLDAF

-466 DSVKFDEEKY
+466 DSIKFDEEKY

-543 NDSNPYFLND
+543 ND
-553 RITVFYSRMPFFLES
+553 
-568 DTNYDIEGLTPETE
+568 
-582 YEVQVQAN
+582 
-590 GDAGTSPWT
+590 
-599 ESLIF
+599 
-604 VTTKKTSIEEISADV
+604 
-619 KGDNRYYNMMGQQV
+619 
-633 DGNNLPAGIY
+633 
-643 IHNGKKIL
+643 
-651 VK
+651 

>member
-1 MKKISLAVTMCLAL
+1 MIFIKMKKILFALTMGLVLSLT
-15 SFTLSAQRS
+15 TTAQRM
-24 MPQALQKLM
+24 MPLAMQKLL
-33 NAEYAISSLYVDSV
+33 NAEYAISTLYVDSV
-47 NEDKLVEEAIK
+47 NEDKLIEEAIK

-149 GTNVTIKVK
+149 GTNVTIKVQ
-158 RPGVKELITFRITRD
+158 RPGVKDLITFRITRD
-173 NIPLHSIDAQYML
+173 NIPVHSIDASYMM
-186 DERTGYL
+186 DNQTGYL

-270 YQDLHMVVMVNQ
+270 YKDLHLVVIVNQ

-293 AMQDWDRAVIVGR
+293 AMQDWDRAVVVGR

-315 RPFKFEDGSMM
+315 RPFKFDDGSMM

-341 QKPYNRGDKKAYEK
+341 QKPYSRGDKKAYEK
-355 ELLERANEG
+355 ELLDRYNEG

-381 TRLNHRII
+381 TRINGRTI

-394 VMPDVY
+394 VMPDVF
-400 VPIDTSEYSTYY
+400 VPVDTSEYSTYY
-412 RDLSAKGILNQYV
+412 RDLSAKGILNQFA

-431 NRKSIAKQYSTLDAY
+431 NRKDIAKQFKTINAFDQ
-446 DRGFAVSDEM
+446 GFTVSDDM

-466 DSVKFDEEKY
+466 DSIKFDEEKF
-476 RTSELLLKDIVKGL
+476 RTSEKMLKAIVKGL
-490 IARDVYG
+490 IARDVYS
-497 DQSAYNVIIN
+497 DQGAYSVIIN
-507 HRNPDLKAAIE
+507 HRNPDVQAAYD
-518 VLNDRERFDR
+518 VLNDRERYQR

-543 NDSNPYFLND
+543 N
-553 RITVFYSRMPFFLES
+553 
-568 DTNYDIEGLTPETE
+568 
-582 YEVQVQAN
+582 
-590 GDAGTSPWT
+590 
-599 ESLIF
+599 
-604 VTTKKTSIEEISADV
+604 AD
-619 KGDNRYYNMMGQQV
+619 
-633 DGNNLPAGIY
+633 
-643 IHNGKKIL
+643 
-651 VK
+651 

>member
-1 MKKISLAVTMCLAL
+1 MKKIPLAIALCLAL
-15 SFTLSAQRS
+15 SFTISAQRS
-24 MPQALQKLM
+24 MPQAMQKLL
-33 NAEYAISSLYVDSV
+33 NAEYAISSLYVDTV
-47 NEDKLVEEAIK
+47 NEEKLVEEAIK
-58 GMLESLDPHSSYTD
+58 GMLESLDPHSQYTD

-94 NMNKDTLYVIQTVP
+94 NMNKDTLYVIQTIP

-127 DTIIAG
+127 DTTIAG

-149 GTNVTIKVK
+149 GTSVTIKVK

-209 LKELKKQGMTQLI
+209 LKELKKQGMTQLV

-244 DRGQLMVYTEG
+244 DHGQLMVYTEG
-255 DNSPRNEANANGWGE
+255 ENSPRNEANANGWGE
-270 YQDLHMVVMVNQ
+270 YKDLHMVVMVNQ

-355 ELLERANEG
+355 ELLDRANEG

-369 DSIQFNDSLRYT
+369 GSIQINDTVRYT
-381 TRLNHRII
+381 TRLNGRTI

-400 VPIDTSEYSTYY
+400 VPVDTSEYSTYY

-431 NRKSIAKQYSTLDAY
+431 NRKSIAKRYGSVNDF
-446 DRGFAVSDEM
+446 DRAFAVSDEM

-466 DSVKFDEEKY
+466 DSVKYDEEKY
-476 RTSELLLKDIVKGL
+476 RTSEQLLKDIVKGL

-507 HRNPDLKAAIE
+507 HRNKDLQAAVE

-543 NDSNPYFLND
+543 HD
-553 RITVFYSRMPFFLES
+553 
-568 DTNYDIEGLTPETE
+568 
-582 YEVQVQAN
+582 
-590 GDAGTSPWT
+590 
-599 ESLIF
+599 
-604 VTTKKTSIEEISADV
+604 
-619 KGDNRYYNMMGQQV
+619 
-633 DGNNLPAGIY
+633 
-643 IHNGKKIL
+643 
-651 VK
+651 

>member
-1 MKKISLAVTMCLAL
+1 MKKILFAVALCLAL
-15 SFTLSAQRS
+15 PFTLTAQRG
-24 MPQALQKLM
+24 MPQALQKLL

-47 NEDKLVEEAIK
+47 NEDKLIEDAIK
-58 GMLESLDPHSSYTD
+58 GMLENLDPHSTYTD

-94 NMNKDTLYVIQTVP
+94 NMNKDTLYVIQTIP

-127 DTIIAG
+127 DTVIAG

-149 GTNVTIKVK
+149 GTNVTIKVM
-158 RPGVKELITFRITRD
+158 RPGVPDLITFRITRD

-186 DERTGYL
+186 DEQTGYL

-209 LKELKKQGMTQLI
+209 LSDLKKQGMTQLI
-222 MDLSDNGGGYLNA
+222 MDLGDNGGGYLNA

-244 DRGQLMVYTEG
+244 ERGQLMVYTEG
-255 DNSPRNEANANGWGE
+255 ENSPRNEANANGWG
-270 YQDLHMVVMVNQ
+270 YYKDLPMVVIVNQ

-341 QKPYNRGDKKAYEK
+341 QKPYSRGDKQAYEK
-355 ELLERANEG
+355 ELLDRYNEG

-381 TRLNHRII
+381 TRLNGRTI

-394 VMPDVY
+394 VMPDVF
-400 VPIDTSEYSTYY
+400 VPVDTSEYSSYY
-412 RDLSAKGILNQYV
+412 RDLSAKGILNQFA

-431 NRKSIAKQYSTLDAY
+431 NRSSISKQYPTVKDF
-446 DRGFAVSDEM
+446 DEGFIVTDEM
-456 MRDLIAMGEQ
+456 MRDLIAMGEK
-466 DSVKFDEEKY
+466 DSVKYDEEKY
-476 RTSELLLKDIVKGL
+476 RTSEQLLKAIAKGL

-497 DQSAYNVIIN
+497 DAGAYSVVIN
-507 HRNPDLKAAIE
+507 HRNHDVQTAYE

-528 LLREGNPEYERLVKK
+528 LLREGNPEYERLVKR
-543 NDSNPYFLND
+543 D
-553 RITVFYSRMPFFLES
+553 
-568 DTNYDIEGLTPETE
+568 
-582 YEVQVQAN
+582 
-590 GDAGTSPWT
+590 
-599 ESLIF
+599 
-604 VTTKKTSIEEISADV
+604 
-619 KGDNRYYNMMGQQV
+619 
-633 DGNNLPAGIY
+633 
-643 IHNGKKIL
+643 
-651 VK
+651 

>member
-24 MPQALQKLM
+24 LPQALQKLM

-255 DNSPRNEANANGWGE
+255 ENSPRNEANANGWGE

-431 NRKSIAKQYSTLDAY
+431 NRKSIAKQYGTLDAF

-543 NDSNPYFLND
+543 ND
-553 RITVFYSRMPFFLES
+553 
-568 DTNYDIEGLTPETE
+568 
-582 YEVQVQAN
+582 
-590 GDAGTSPWT
+590 
-599 ESLIF
+599 
-604 VTTKKTSIEEISADV
+604 
-619 KGDNRYYNMMGQQV
+619 
-633 DGNNLPAGIY
+633 
-643 IHNGKKIL
+643 
-651 VK
+651 